1 MRVFWMTSPFRIF
14 PDYKRNG
21 LENKERLAEIDR
33 PPTAYVVHIR
43 LSTLPVQRS
52 MDYSGGLL
60 GRRGSWW
67 VQLCEV
73 MTHFLTAVKSGHWP
87 TLLGAWLHLT
97 ISFMVWLLIG
107 ALGVL
112 IADTFGLTA
121 TEKVTAVAMP
131 LLGGAFLRVIAGW
144 SCDWFGAK
152 RTGVAVLICELIAVL
167 WGWLGIHSYAELM
180 VVGLFLGIGGASFAV
195 ALPLAG
201 RAYPLA
207 HQGLALGL
215 AASGNIGTVV
225 IMFFAPRWGAT
236 IGWQHVFGVM
246 AVPVLLTLVL
256 FLALV
261 RDDRV
266 RVDASV
272 RRGTNARWWHAA
284 AELMQ
289 HRSMYWLCFAYAV
302 TFGGFV
308 GLCSVLPIF
317 FHDQYGMD
325 LVTAGSMTAL
335 CGLGGSVIRPLGG
348 YVADRTG
355 GVRTL
360 RLIFPTIVFLTI
372 GIGYLPPIWVAVSL
386 MVLAVGVMGFGNGA
400 VFQLVS
406 ERFQKQIGL
415 ASGLVGAA
423 GGLGGFLVPI
433 WLGVFKDM
441 TGTYRTGFWVF
452 AVVAALAW
460 ITTISIR
467 RRHSSTA

>member
-1 MRVFWMTSPFRIF
+1 MS
-14 PDYKRNG
+14 
-21 LENKERLAEIDR
+21 
-33 PPTAYVVHIR
+33 
-43 LSTLPVQRS
+43 
-52 MDYSGGLL
+52 
-60 GRRGSWW
+60 
-67 VQLCEV
+67 
-73 MTHFLTAVKSGHWP
+73 HFLAALKSGHWP
-87 TLLGAWLHLT
+87 TLIGAWLHLT

-112 IADTFGLTA
+112 ISDTFGLTA
-121 TEKVTAVAMP
+121 TQKVTAVAIP
-131 LLGGAFLRVIAGW
+131 LLGGAFLRVMAGW

-152 RTGVAVLICELIAVL
+152 RTGVAVLICEFIAVL
-167 WGWLGIHSYAELM
+167 WGWLGIHSYAELL

-201 RAYPLA
+201 RAYPSA

-225 IMFFAPRWGAT
+225 IMFFAPRWGAM
-236 IGWQHVFGVM
+236 IGWQHVFGLM

-261 RDDRV
+261 RDDRIPDNGIV
-266 RVDASV
+266 PRDA
-272 RRGTNARWWHAA
+272 NARWWHAA

-360 RLIFPTIVFLTI
+360 RLVFPMIVFLTI
-372 GIGYLPPIWVAVSL
+372 GLGYLPPIWVAVCL

-400 VFQLVS
+400 VFQIVS
-406 ERFQKQIGL
+406 EWFAKQIGL

-433 WLGVFKDM
+433 WLGVLKDM
-441 TGTYRTGFWVF
+441 TGTYRAGFWVF
-452 AVVAALAW
+452 TLVAALAW
-460 ITTISIR
+460 VTTISIR
-467 RRHSSTA
+467 RGHPTTALKSSLHH

>member
-1 MRVFWMTSPFRIF
+1 M
-14 PDYKRNG
+14 DYVILTNHPRCLCREAWTIVAG
-21 LENKERLAEIDR
+21 SWVAG
-33 PPTAYVVHIR
+33 HC
-43 LSTLPVQRS
+43 VQR
-52 MDYSGGLL
+52 
-60 GRRGSWW
+60 
-67 VQLCEV
+67 CEV
-73 MTHFLTAVKSGHWP
+73 MNHFLAAVKRGHWP
-87 TLLGAWLHLT
+87 TLFGAWLHLT

-112 IADTFGLTA
+112 IADTFALTA
-121 TEKVTAVAMP
+121 TEKVTAVAIP

-167 WGWLGIHSYAELM
+167 WGWLGIHSYGQLL

-201 RAYPLA
+201 RAYPIV

-236 IGWQHVFGVM
+236 IGWRHVFGVM
-246 AVPVLLTLVL
+246 AVPVLVTLVL
-256 FLALV
+256 FMSLV

-266 RVDASV
+266 KADTSV
-272 RRGTNARWWHAA
+272 RGGTHWWHAA

-289 HRSMYWLCFAYAV
+289 RRSMYWLCFAYGV

-335 CGLGGSVIRPLGG
+335 CGLGGSVIRPFGG

-360 RLIFPTIVFLTI
+360 GLVFPAIAFLTI
-372 GIGYLPPIWVAVSL
+372 GIGYLPPIWLVVFLMAVA
-386 MVLAVGVMGFGNGA
+386 AGVMGFGNGA
-400 VFQLVS
+400 VFQIVS
-406 ERFQKQIGL
+406 EWFQKQLGL

-423 GGLGGFLVPI
+423 GGLGGFLMPV
-433 WLGVFKDM
+433 WLGVLKDT
-441 TGTYRTGFWVF
+441 TGTYRAGFWVF

-460 ITTISIR
+460 LTTISIR
-467 RRHSSTA
+467 RGHPSTALKNSVHH